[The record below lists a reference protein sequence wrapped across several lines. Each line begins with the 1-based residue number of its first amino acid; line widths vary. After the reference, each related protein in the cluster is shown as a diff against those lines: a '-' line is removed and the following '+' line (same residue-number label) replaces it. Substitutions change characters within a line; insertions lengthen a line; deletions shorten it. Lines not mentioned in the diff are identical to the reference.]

1 MRKYKILEIQSV
13 SDIIT
18 NSSSEVFVINS
29 NNDALKELI
38 NSLNEN
44 DSYYF
49 TYFETENDV
58 KQFLLKNCNDYDC
71 LSEIDG
77 FIECNVLHNIFYHS
91 GLSIKD
97 LEKKGISLEK
107 VVDLFF
113 PFYKDLIGKIVLSFE
128 DDCRYASW
136 IDDMISLARN
146 NNLIEF
152 FDRV

>member
-1 MRKYKILEIQSV
+1 MKKYKVLDIQSV

-38 NSLNEN
+38 KKLNIN
-44 DSYYF
+44 DSYYLTF
-49 TYFETENDV
+49 FETEDDV
-58 KQFLLKNCNDYDC
+58 KKFLLDECRNYNC

-77 FIECNVLHNIFYHS
+77 FIDCNVLRHIFVDS
-91 GLSIKD
+91 SLLIKD
-97 LEKKGISLEK
+97 IEKKGISLEK
-107 VVDLFF
+107 VIDLFF
-113 PFYKDLIGKIVLSFE
+113 PFYQHLVGRIILSFE
-128 DDCRYASW
+128 DNGFYPSW
-136 IDDMISLARN
+136 IDDIVHLSRN